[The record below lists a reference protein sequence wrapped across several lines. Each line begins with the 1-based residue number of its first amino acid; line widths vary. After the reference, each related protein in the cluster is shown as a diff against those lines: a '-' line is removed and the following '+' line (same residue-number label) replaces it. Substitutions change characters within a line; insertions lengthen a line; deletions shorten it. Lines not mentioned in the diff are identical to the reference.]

1 MLGQTELHKINRP
14 LQHGLHQDGRR
25 LTKQR
30 RKILDLFETIGSGKH
45 LSAEDVHHK
54 LLEAHKRV
62 SLATVYRTLR
72 LLVQMGVLHELE
84 LSEGGHRFELSSDEI
99 PDHHHMVCISC
110 GRTEEFENELVLKAG
125 KEAADNI
132 GFELI
137 ESTLNVRALCP
148 DCKRNNLEKKN
159 KLNKFRLN

>member
-1 MLGQTELHKINRP
+1 MHD
-14 LQHGLHQDGRR
+14 LHQDGRR

-30 RKILDLFETIGSGKH
+30 RKILDLFETIGSGMH

-54 LLEAHKRV
+54 LLEANKRV

-72 LLVQMGVLHELE
+72 LLVQMGFLHELE

-99 PDHHHMVCISC
+99 PDHHHMVCVRC
-110 GRTEEFENELVLKAG
+110 GRTEEFENDLVLQAG
-125 KEAADNI
+125 REAADNI

-148 DCKRNNLEKKN
+148 DCQEKGSEKKRNMGS
-159 KLNKFRLN
+159 FRLN